1 MTERI
6 NYQETP
12 KGFIDGLMK
21 TSFYLRNSTL
31 DPKLLELINYRV
43 SQING
48 CAYCLD
54 MHHKDAINLGETELR
69 LYSLVA
75 WRECPY
81 YTEKEKAVFAFAET
95 LTNANNKE
103 VDDNT
108 FNTLTKFFSKTE
120 IADLTLAIIQ
130 INSWNRLNKTFRPV
144 PGNYKVG
151 MHG

>member
-12 KGFIDGLMK
+12 KGFLDGLMK
-21 TSFYLRNSTL
+21 TSFYIKNSSL

-54 MHHKDAINLGETELR
+54 MHHQDAIILGESQLR
-69 LYSLVA
+69 LHSVVA
-75 WRECPY
+75 WRECPF
-81 YTEKEKAVFAFAET
+81 YTEKEKAVLAFAEA
-95 LTNANNKE
+95 LTNANQQD
-103 VDDNT
+103 VDDKI
-108 FNTLTKFFSKTE
+108 FNTLSSFFSKGE
-120 IADLTLAIIQ
+120 IAILTLAVIQ
-130 INSWNRLNKTFRPV
+130 INSWNRLNKTFKPI
-144 PGNYKVG
+144 PGNYKPG